1 MKIATCGS
9 PCAQTGLVYAAL
21 VAALCIAV
29 GQNAMHAGQPSND
42 VIRVE
47 EDWELVVGETD
58 PQFCAPQVTSVM
70 SPVADVN
77 VAYAAFDINH
87 HSQPNFR
94 PGGLQLQVW
103 NNNEPLL
110 SDNDPEV
117 DTLHHQGETIRW
129 TQQMSLHDGV
139 LTFAITGGTSD
150 TWGAFG
156 GGERLRA
163 SVGTSLANFNGY
175 DSNVSVANS
184 GVGFAGNRVQSLVL
198 KRVRMY
204 SAEGLISEDSSPKVV
219 VPHE

>member
-1 MKIATCGS
+1 MRIATCKL
-9 PCAQTGLVYAAL
+9 PRAQTGLVCAVI
-21 VAALCIAV
+21 VAALCITMGRNTVQADQ
-29 GQNAMHAGQPSND
+29 GSND

-47 EDWELVVGETD
+47 EDWELVVGD
-58 PQFCAPQVTSVM
+58 PDPDSCAPQVTSVM

-87 HSQPNFR
+87 HSQPSFR
-94 PGGLQLQVW
+94 PGGLQLEVW

-117 DTLHHQGETIRW
+117 DTLRHAGETIRW
-129 TQQMSLHDGV
+129 TQQMSLNDGV

-156 GGERLRA
+156 GGERLQA

-175 DSNVSVANS
+175 SSSVSVANS

-198 KRVRMY
+198 KRVRKY
-204 SAEGLISEDSSPKVV
+204 SAAGLISEDSSAKVV
-219 VPHE
+219 FPHD

>member
-1 MKIATCGS
+1 MKIATCNS
-9 PCAQTGLVYAAL
+9 LRAQTGLLYAAI
-21 VAALCIAV
+21 VAALCITLGRATV
-29 GQNAMHAGQPSND
+29 QADQPSND
-42 VIRVE
+42 VVRVE
-47 EDWELVVGETD
+47 EDWELVIGDTD
-58 PQFCAPQVTSVM
+58 PDSCAPQVTSVM

-87 HSQPNFR
+87 HSQPSFR

-117 DTLHHQGETIRW
+117 DTLRHAGETIRW
-129 TQQMSLHDGV
+129 TQQMSLDNGV
-139 LTFAITGGTSD
+139 LTFAIVGGTSD

-175 DSNVSVANS
+175 NSSVSVANS

-198 KRVRMY
+198 KRVRKY
-204 SAEGLISEDSSPKVV
+204 SAAGLISEDSSSKTVF
-219 VPHE
+219 PHD

>member
-1 MKIATCGS
+1 MRNATCNR
-9 PCAQTGLVYAAL
+9 PRALTGLVCAVLA
-21 VAALCIAV
+21 AALCIT
-29 GQNAMHAGQPSND
+29 AGRNPVQADQPSNN
-42 VIRVE
+42 VVRVE
-47 EDWELVVGETD
+47 EDWELVIGETD
-58 PQFCAPQVTSVM
+58 PDSCAPQVTSVM

-77 VAYAAFDINH
+77 LAYAAFDINH
-87 HSQPNFR
+87 HSQPSFR

-117 DTLHHQGETIRW
+117 DTLRHQGETIRW
-129 TQQMSLHDGV
+129 TQQMSLNDGV

-163 SVGTSLANFNGY
+163 SVSTSLANFNGY
-175 DSNVSVANS
+175 SSNVSVANS

-198 KRVRMY
+198 KRVRKY
-204 SAEGLISEDSSPKVV
+204 SSSGLMSDDNSAKVV
-219 VPHE
+219 FPHE

>member
-1 MKIATCGS
+1 MKIATCSS
-9 PCAQTGLVYAAL
+9 PRAQTGLIYATL
-21 VAALCIAV
+21 VAALCIV
-29 GQNAMHAGQPSND
+29 GHNTVRASQSEDN

-47 EDWELVVGETD
+47 EDWELLVGETD
-58 PQFCAPQVTSVM
+58 ADACAPQVTSVM

-77 VAYAAFDINH
+77 LAYAAFDINH

-117 DTLHHQGETIRW
+117 DTLRHQGETIRW
-129 TQQMSLHDGV
+129 TQQMSLNNGV

-163 SVGTSLANFNGY
+163 SVGTSLTNFNGY
-175 DSNVSVANS
+175 SANVSIANS

-198 KRVRMY
+198 KRVRKY
-204 SAEGLISEDSSPKVV
+204 SAAGLISEDSSPKVV
-219 VPHE
+219 FPHQ